1 MTHERFA
8 ALMAPY
14 VDPAGIVDRLLSAQI
29 RNLALFGYGVKSFT
43 LSMIETAIELSDGRV
58 TAAEIQSIIDA
69 GRSMLEHPVELIEGA
84 ADVLHALSQT
94 HTVMLITKGDLFDQ
108 ESKLARSG
116 LGDHFDAIEIVATK
130 DERSYERILRR
141 HGVEPSGFLMIGNSP
156 RSDIVPV
163 LSLGGWAIHVP
174 HPLTWQHEQIDD
186 EAAMTAHERFRRAGS
201 LAEVP
206 SALVDVEG
214 A

>member
-1 MTHERFA
+1 
-8 ALMAPY
+8 Y
-14 VDPAGIVDRLLSAQI
+14 VDPGGIVDRLFTAQV

-58 TAAEIQSIIDA
+58 TATEIQSIIDA
-69 GRSMLEHPVELIEGA
+69 GRSMLEHPVELIDGA
-84 ADVLHALSQT
+84 ADVVHALSQT

-130 DERSYERILRR
+130 DEQSYERILRR
-141 HGVEPSGFLMIGNSP
+141 HGVEASSFVMIGNSP

-163 LSLGGWAIHVP
+163 LGLGGWAIHVP
-174 HPLTWQHEQIDD
+174 HPLTWRHEQIED
-186 EAAMTAHERFRRAGS
+186 EAAMTTHERFRRAAS
-201 LAEVP
+201 LVEVP
-206 SALVDVEG
+206 VALVDVEG